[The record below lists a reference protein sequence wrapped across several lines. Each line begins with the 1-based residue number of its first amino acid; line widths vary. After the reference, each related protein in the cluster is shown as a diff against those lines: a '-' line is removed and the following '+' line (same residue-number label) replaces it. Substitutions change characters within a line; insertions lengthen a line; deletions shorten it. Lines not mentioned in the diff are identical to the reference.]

1 MFLILSN
8 ILFILVI
15 IYFASLLLY
24 IIGNL
29 KNRNRTKNQI
39 LNQIS
44 VIVAV
49 KNGQKSLP
57 HLLNN
62 LLSQNYKG
70 NVEFIIVDDQ
80 SVDNTKKIIKD
91 FSLKNNKIKY
101 VSSDQGDQR

>member
-1 MFLILSN
+1 MFLIFSY
-8 ILFILVI
+8 ISFILVL

-29 KNRNRTKNQI
+29 KNSEKTKNQI

-70 NVEFIIVDDQ
+70 NVEFVIVDDQ
-80 SVDNTKKIIKD
+80 SVDNTCLLYTSPSPRD
-91 FSLKNNKIKY
+91 S
-101 VSSDQGDQR
+101 

>member
-1 MFLILSN
+1 MFLIFSFF
-8 ILFILVI
+8 LFILVL

-29 KNRNRTKNQI
+29 KNSEKTKNQI

-80 SVDNTKKIIKD
+80 SVDNTKNYKIFLIK
-91 FSLKNNKIKY
+91 K
-101 VSSDQGDQR
+101 